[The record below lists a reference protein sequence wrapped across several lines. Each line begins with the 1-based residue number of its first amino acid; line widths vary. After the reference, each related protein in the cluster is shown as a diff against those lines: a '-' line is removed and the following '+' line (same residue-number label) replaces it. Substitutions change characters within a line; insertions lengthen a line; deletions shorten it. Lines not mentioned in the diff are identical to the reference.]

1 MSGKGERVTEREG
14 ERYRERV
21 KVSAQ
26 ANLKKELNQLR
37 MKLREL
43 K

>member
-14 ERYRERV
+14 ERNRERV